1 MLKCLVVFIAV
12 SLITV
17 AKLLLIMWKKNI
29 LIVVVNEVSFYCRR
43 NQFFSKDNYY
53 QYLTY
58 LKSQWIDDKNFD
70 DDLCNNLDGRA
81 RQEKQDTLVFSER
94 VIANVIEH
102 FATIEHTVTKI

>member
-43 NQFFSKDNYY
+43 NWFFNKDNYY

-58 LKSQWIDDKNFD
+58 LKSEWIDDKNFD
-70 DDLCNNLDGRA
+70 DYLCNNLDGRA
-81 RQEKQDTLVFSER
+81 RHQKQDTLVFSER
-94 VIANVIEH
+94 VTANVIAH
-102 FATIEHTVTKI
+102 FADMEHTVSKI